1 MKLGT
6 APQSAAGSNAVPAT
20 PLPGASGAAEA
31 GSPPPSQPVRPVP
44 QHQPPATA
52 EAAMQA
58 AAKINEFLK
67 SSAASVEFTVEG
79 ASDRVIVRVID
90 SATRHVIRQMP
101 SEEAIAISRSLDRM
115 TGLLVE
121 QKA

>member
-1 MKLGT
+1 
-6 APQSAAGSNAVPAT
+6 
-20 PLPGASGAAEA
+20 
-31 GSPPPSQPVRPVP
+31 
-44 QHQPPATA
+44 
-52 EAAMQA
+52 MQA
-58 AAKINEFLK
+58 ATQINEFLK